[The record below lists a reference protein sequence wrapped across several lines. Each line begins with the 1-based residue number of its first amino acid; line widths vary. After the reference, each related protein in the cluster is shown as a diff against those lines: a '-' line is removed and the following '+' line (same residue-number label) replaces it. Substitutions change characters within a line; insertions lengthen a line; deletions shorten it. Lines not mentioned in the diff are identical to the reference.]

1 VSYAEDVRRL
11 AGAAAMLVGAGP
23 PAPDSVHPNEQQT
36 GLAARDAVA
45 GELRSL
51 TTVLLGERPTRAE
64 RPELLASS
72 PAHALRAALNDL
84 PATATAPLPQTG
96 ALARNGGPFTR
107 GWQDAARAA
116 VALERYHDLLAC
128 LPGPQ
133 AWAAIRDVAELAAA
147 LPQLDADLAA
157 ALPTAGT
164 EGARA
169 ALLDPVPHGLLR
181 LAADE
186 LRVHTADLPAGSTD
200 LALPERPRLQPP
212 STLADLPGAT
222 RQLALLVAHRG
233 PHLTAAE
240 SRAALRVLADGVD
253 LTGRVLALTH
263 PAKNHPT
270 AIARQH
276 LQDALP
282 DLQQLLHE
290 PLATL
295 TRPAPAVL
303 YLAEQIRARLGTA
316 AALAD
321 RLQDQLQPADT
332 READFARLAA
342 PLTRWA
348 IETPALIAALEDS
361 LSRAIDTRRLLAP
374 RQEPTRGRRMDLLWL
389 PVANA
394 AGDHPAISAASRS
407 TAHLSTAARHLAA
420 VTGTDTGTE
429 IGTDTAAG
437 RTRSAAR
444 TAAIQAGLA
453 FDSLTA
459 VLRARQAAPWPNP
472 ARAAHPALPPDP
484 QQRRS
489 RNQR

>member
-1 VSYAEDVRRL
+1 
-11 AGAAAMLVGAGP
+11 
-23 PAPDSVHPNEQQT
+23 
-36 GLAARDAVA
+36 
-45 GELRSL
+45 
-51 TTVLLGERPTRAE
+51 VLLGERPTRADS
-64 RPELLASS
+64 PELLARS
-72 PAHALRAALNDL
+72 PAHALRAALSDL
-84 PATATAPLPQTG
+84 PAAATAQLAQTE

-116 VALERYHDLLAC
+116 VALERYHDLLAG

-133 AWAAIRDVAELAAA
+133 AWAAIRNVAELAAA
-147 LPQLDADLAA
+147 LPQLDTDLAA
-157 ALPTAGT
+157 ALPSAGT
-164 EGARA
+164 DRA
-169 ALLDPVPHGLLR
+169 CAAMLDPVPHGLLR

-186 LRVHTADLPAGSTD
+186 LRAHTTDLPAGSTD

-212 STLADLPGAT
+212 STLADLPEAT

-263 PAKNHPT
+263 PAKDHSV
-270 AIARQH
+270 AVAREH
-276 LQDALP
+276 LPGALP

-316 AALAD
+316 AAVAD
-321 RLQDQLQPADT
+321 RLQDHPGPTGA

-348 IETPALIAALEDS
+348 IETPALTAALEDS
-361 LSRAIDTRRLLAP
+361 LSRAIDARRLLAP
-374 RQEPTRGRRMDLLWL
+374 RQEPTRGRGRGQDLLWL

-394 AGDHPAISAASRS
+394 AGGHPAISAASRS

-420 VTGTDTGTE
+420 ATGTDT
-429 IGTDTAAG
+429 GTDTAAG

-444 TAAIQAGLA
+444 TAGIQAGMA

-459 VLRARQAAPWPNP
+459 ALRGRQAAPWPNP
-472 ARAAHPALPPDP
+472 ARATHPALPPDP
-484 QQRRS
+484 RQRRPGS
-489 RNQR
+489 HR